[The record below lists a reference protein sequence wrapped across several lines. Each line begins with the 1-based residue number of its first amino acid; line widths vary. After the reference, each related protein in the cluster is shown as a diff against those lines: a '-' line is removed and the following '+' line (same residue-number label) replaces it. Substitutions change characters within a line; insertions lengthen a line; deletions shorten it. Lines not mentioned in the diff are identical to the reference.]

1 MHQHWPPHDRVRRD
15 LVRLARESAACDTLD
30 RLAVNLRPIVARVV
44 RTGCGPRS
52 LVGWVREQ
60 RKANPVW
67 ADPSAV
73 TTELTNLLVQW
84 LLPAS
89 DPYKQTIKG

>member
-1 MHQHWPPHDRVRRD
+1 MHQHSQDRVRRD
-15 LVRLARESAACDTLD
+15 LVRLARESSASDTPD
-30 RLAVNLRPIVARVV
+30 GLAVNLRPIIARVV

-60 RKANPVW
+60 RRSNLVPS
-67 ADPSAV
+67 DPTAL
-73 TTELTNLLVQW
+73 TTELTAQLVQC

-89 DPYKQTIKG
+89 DPFKRTVRG